1 MKWSKEEIMAYV
13 DGQLPEEAILRI
25 EEAINQD
32 SNAKDYY
39 DALTDS
45 NELIDITY
53 NTIEKSYV
61 SRTNQAKTTLSNKQN
76 EKNIYPQNTNSI
88 AISLRGV
95 FGIGLLALM
104 LAIGTYQIGKNSQ
117 NILNEQQA
125 MDMYAIKNILENKE
139 IIQNHI
145 NQNNLNDLRIQF
157 DDNTAALVRFRS
169 RSQDEGKFCQNF
181 IVDIENISY
190 DFSTCNNISTKED
203 QWNYQLQKPLNY

>member
-13 DGQLPEEAILRI
+13 DGQLPEEEILRI

-203 QWNYQLQKPLNY
+203 QWNYQLQKPLN

>member
-13 DGQLPEEAILRI
+13 DGQLPEEEILRI

-39 DALTDS
+39 NALTDS

-53 NTIEKSYV
+53 STIEKSYV
-61 SRTNQAKTTLSNKQN
+61 SRNNQAKTTLSNKQN

-95 FGIGLLALM
+95 FGIGLLALI

-125 MDMYAIKNILENKE
+125 MDMYAIKNIMENKE
-139 IIQNHI
+139 IIQKHI
-145 NQNNLNDLRIQF
+145 YQNNLNDLRIQF
-157 DDNTAALVRFRS
+157 DDNTAALVRFKS
-169 RSQDEGKFCQNF
+169 RSQDEDKFCQNF
-181 IVDIENISY
+181 IVDFEDLSY

-203 QWNYQLQKPLNY
+203 NWNYQLQKPLN

>member
-13 DGQLPEEAILRI
+13 DGQLPEEEILRI

-39 DALTDS
+39 NALTDS

-95 FGIGLLALM
+95 FGKIA
-104 LAIGTYQIGKNSQ
+104 T
-117 NILNEQQA
+117 
-125 MDMYAIKNILENKE
+125 
-139 IIQNHI
+139 
-145 NQNNLNDLRIQF
+145 
-157 DDNTAALVRFRS
+157 S
-169 RSQDEGKFCQNF
+169 RRC
-181 IVDIENISY
+181 
-190 DFSTCNNISTKED
+190 TISTWVSIRRRASSSSRCAITTSGFTRK
-203 QWNYQLQKPLNY
+203 

>member
-13 DGQLPEEAILRI
+13 DSQLPEEEILRI
-25 EEAINQD
+25 EEAINHD

-39 DALTDS
+39 NSLTNS

-61 SRTNQAKTTLSNKQN
+61 SKNNQAKTSLSNKQN
-76 EKNIYPQNTNSI
+76 KRNIYPQNTNSI

-117 NILNEQQA
+117 NVLNKQQA
-125 MDMYAIKNILENKE
+125 MDMYAIKNIMENKE

-157 DDNTAALVRFRS
+157 DDNTAALVRFKS
-169 RSQDEGKFCQNF
+169 RSQDEDKFCQNF
-181 IVDIENISY
+181 IVDVEDIRY
-190 DFSTCNNISTKED
+190 DLSSCNNISTKED
-203 QWNYQLQKPLNY
+203 KWNYRLQKPLN

>member
-13 DGQLPEEAILRI
+13 DSQLPEEEILRI
-25 EEAINQD
+25 EEVINHD

-39 DALTDS
+39 NSLTNS

-61 SRTNQAKTTLSNKQN
+61 SKNNQAKTSLSNKQN
-76 EKNIYPQNTNSI
+76 KKNIYPQNTNSI

-117 NILNEQQA
+117 NILNKQQA
-125 MDMYAIKNILENKE
+125 MDMYAIKNIMENKE

-157 DDNTAALVRFRS
+157 DDNTAALVRFKS
-169 RSQDEGKFCQNF
+169 RSQDEDKFCQNF
-181 IVDIENISY
+181 IVDVEEIRY
-190 DFSTCNNISTKED
+190 DLSSCNNISTKED
-203 QWNYQLQKPLNY
+203 KWNYQLQKPLN

>member
-53 NTIEKSYV
+53 STIENSYV
-61 SRTNQAKTTLSNKQN
+61 SRNNQAKTTLSNKQN

-203 QWNYQLQKPLNY
+203 QWNYQLQKPLN

>member
-13 DGQLPEEAILRI
+13 DSQLPEEEILRI
-25 EEAINQD
+25 EEAINHD

-39 DALTDS
+39 NSLTNS

-61 SRTNQAKTTLSNKQN
+61 SKNNQAKTSLSNKQN
-76 EKNIYPQNTNSI
+76 KKNIYPQNTNSI

-104 LAIGTYQIGKNSQ
+104 LAIGTYQLGKNSQ
-117 NILNEQQA
+117 NILNKQQA
-125 MDMYAIKNILENKE
+125 MDMYAIKNIMENKE

-145 NQNNLNDLRIQF
+145 NQNNLNDLIIQF
-157 DDNTAALVRFRS
+157 DDNTAALVRFKS
-169 RSQDEGKFCQNF
+169 RSQDEDKFCQNF
-181 IVDIENISY
+181 IVDVENIRY
-190 DFSTCNNISTKED
+190 DLSSCNNISTKED
-203 QWNYQLQKPLNY
+203 KWNYRLQKPLN

>member
-13 DGQLPEEAILRI
+13 DGQLPEEEILRI

-39 DALTDS
+39 NTLTDS

-53 NTIEKSYV
+53 STIEKSYV
-61 SRTNQAKTTLSNKQN
+61 SRNNQAKTTLSNKQN

-95 FGIGLLALM
+95 FGIGLLALI

-125 MDMYAIKNILENKE
+125 MDMYAIKNIMENKE
-139 IIQNHI
+139 IIQKHI
-145 NQNNLNDLRIQF
+145 YQNNLNDLRIQF
-157 DDNTAALVRFRS
+157 DDNTAALVRFKS
-169 RSQDEGKFCQNF
+169 RSQDEDKFCQNF
-181 IVDIENISY
+181 IVDFENLSY

-203 QWNYQLQKPLNY
+203 NWNYQLQKPLN

>member
-1 MKWSKEEIMAYV
+1 MKWSKIEIMAYV
-13 DGQLPEEAILRI
+13 DGQLPEEEILRI

-39 DALTDS
+39 NALTDS

-53 NTIEKSYV
+53 DTIEKSYV
-61 SRTNQAKTTLSNKQN
+61 SRTNQAKNTLSNKQN

-95 FGIGLLALM
+95 FGIGLLALI

-125 MDMYAIKNILENKE
+125 MDMYAIKNIMDNKE

-181 IVDIENISY
+181 VVDIENISY
-190 DFSTCNNISTKED
+190 DFNTCNNISTKED
-203 QWNYQLQKPLNY
+203 QWNYQLQKPLN

>member
-13 DGQLPEEAILRI
+13 DSQLPEDEILRI
-25 EEAINQD
+25 EEAINHD

-39 DALTDS
+39 NSLTNS

-61 SRTNQAKTTLSNKQN
+61 SKNNQAKTSLSNKQN
-76 EKNIYPQNTNSI
+76 KRNIYPQNTNSI

-117 NILNEQQA
+117 NVLNKQQA
-125 MDMYAIKNILENKE
+125 MDMYAIKNIMENKE

-157 DDNTAALVRFRS
+157 DDNTAAIVRFKS
-169 RSQDEGKFCQNF
+169 RSQDEDKFCQNF
-181 IVDIENISY
+181 IVDVEDIRY
-190 DFSTCNNISTKED
+190 DLSSCNNISTKED
-203 QWNYQLQKPLNY
+203 KWNYRLQKPLN

>member
-13 DGQLPEEAILRI
+13 DGQLPEEEILRI

-39 DALTDS
+39 NALTDS

-53 NTIEKSYV
+53 STIEKSYV
-61 SRTNQAKTTLSNKQN
+61 IRNNQAKTTLSNKQN

-95 FGIGLLALM
+95 FGIGLLALI

-125 MDMYAIKNILENKE
+125 MDMYAIKNIMENKE

-157 DDNTAALVRFRS
+157 DDNTAALVRFKS
-169 RSQDEGKFCQNF
+169 RSQDEDKFCQNF
-181 IVDIENISY
+181 IVDVENIRY
-190 DFSTCNNISTKED
+190 DLSSCNNISTKED
-203 QWNYQLQKPLNY
+203 KWNYRLQKPLN

>member
-13 DGQLPEEAILRI
+13 DGQLPEEEILRI

-53 NTIEKSYV
+53 STIENSYV
-61 SRTNQAKTTLSNKQN
+61 SRNNQAKTTLSNKQN

-203 QWNYQLQKPLNY
+203 QWNYQLQKPLN

>member
-203 QWNYQLQKPLNY
+203 QWNYQLQKPLN

>member
-13 DGQLPEEAILRI
+13 DGQLPEEEILRI

-39 DALTDS
+39 NALTDS

-117 NILNEQQA
+117 NILNKQQA
-125 MDMYAIKNILENKE
+125 LDMYAIKNIMENKE

-190 DFSTCNNISTKED
+190 DFNTCNNISTKED
-203 QWNYQLQKPLNY
+203 QWNYQLQKPLN

>member
-88 AISLRGV
+88 AISLRGF
-95 FGIGLLALM
+95 FGIGLLALI

-125 MDMYAIKNILENKE
+125 VDMYAIKNIMENKE

-181 IVDIENISY
+181 IVDIDNLSY
-190 DFSTCNNISTKED
+190 DFTTCNNISLKED
-203 QWNYQLQKPLNY
+203 KWNYQLQKPLN

>member
-13 DGQLPEEAILRI
+13 DSQLPEEEILRI
-25 EEAINQD
+25 EEAINHD

-39 DALTDS
+39 NSLTNS

-61 SRTNQAKTTLSNKQN
+61 SKNNQAKTSLSNKQN
-76 EKNIYPQNTNSI
+76 KRNIYPQNTNSI

-117 NILNEQQA
+117 NVLNKQQA
-125 MDMYAIKNILENKE
+125 MDMYAIKNIMENKE

-157 DDNTAALVRFRS
+157 DDNTAALVRFKS
-169 RSQDEGKFCQNF
+169 RSQDEDKFCQNF
-181 IVDIENISY
+181 IVDVENIRY
-190 DFSTCNNISTKED
+190 DLSSCNNISTKED
-203 QWNYQLQKPLNY
+203 KWNYRLQKPLN

>member
-13 DGQLPEEAILRI
+13 DSQLPEEEILRI
-25 EEAINQD
+25 EEAINHD

-39 DALTDS
+39 NSLTNS

-61 SRTNQAKTTLSNKQN
+61 SKNNQAKTSLSNKQN
-76 EKNIYPQNTNSI
+76 KKNIYPQNTNSI

-104 LAIGTYQIGKNSQ
+104 LAIGTYQLGKNSQ
-117 NILNEQQA
+117 NILNKQQA
-125 MDMYAIKNILENKE
+125 MDMYAIKNIMENKE

-157 DDNTAALVRFRS
+157 DDNTAALVRFKS
-169 RSQDEGKFCQNF
+169 RSQDEDKFCQNF
-181 IVDIENISY
+181 IVDVENIRY
-190 DFSTCNNISTKED
+190 DLSSCNNISTKED
-203 QWNYQLQKPLNY
+203 KWNYRLQKPLN

>member
-13 DGQLPEEAILRI
+13 DSQLPEEEILRI
-25 EEAINQD
+25 EEAINHD

-39 DALTDS
+39 NSLTNS

-61 SRTNQAKTTLSNKQN
+61 SKNNQAKTSLSNKQN
-76 EKNIYPQNTNSI
+76 KRNIYPQNTNSI

-104 LAIGTYQIGKNSQ
+104 LAIGTYQLGKNSQ
-117 NILNEQQA
+117 NILNKQQA
-125 MDMYAIKNILENKE
+125 MDMYAIKNIMENKE

-157 DDNTAALVRFRS
+157 DDNTAALVRFKS
-169 RSQDEGKFCQNF
+169 RSQDEDKFCQNF
-181 IVDIENISY
+181 IVDVENIRY
-190 DFSTCNNISTKED
+190 DLSSCNNISTKED
-203 QWNYQLQKPLNY
+203 KWNYRLQKPLN